1 MQEERKLQEP
11 AGIAFFSIKTG
22 ETMYARLEPTIAA
35 FINSSDMGI
44 NASRGQDYGWRLDP
58 EWVKKIRAFRNDE
71 DAMDRLAA
79 KLRLE
84 DGQSPSTTQILYY
97 IYGRQVRAYLQS
109 LQEYENPYENQYQDA
124 ISNRPT
130 APVQEQPMPTHL
142 ARIAEDEPVTEDV
155 DEADLMPADDE
166 DEPEAA
172 PVEHTEQDQP
182 TQPANENTS
191 TQTRSR
197 RQANKRNT
205 N

>member
-1 MQEERKLQEP
+1 MLEERKLQEP
-11 AGIAFFSIKTG
+11 EGIAFFSIKTG
-22 ETMYARLEPTIAA
+22 ETMYAKLEPTIAA

-58 EWVKKIRAFRNDE
+58 EWVKKIRAFRADE

-124 ISNRPT
+124 ISNRPS
-130 APVQEQPMPTHL
+130 APVAEQPMPTHL
-142 ARIAEDEPVTEDV
+142 ARIAEDEPVTEFV
-155 DEADLMPADDE
+155 DEADLMPDDE
-166 DEPEAA
+166 DDEPASA
-172 PVEHTEQDQP
+172 PVEHTETDQP
-182 TQPANENTS
+182 TAPVSETQP
-191 TQTRSR
+191 
-197 RQANKRNT
+197 KPKKPKK
-205 N
+205 